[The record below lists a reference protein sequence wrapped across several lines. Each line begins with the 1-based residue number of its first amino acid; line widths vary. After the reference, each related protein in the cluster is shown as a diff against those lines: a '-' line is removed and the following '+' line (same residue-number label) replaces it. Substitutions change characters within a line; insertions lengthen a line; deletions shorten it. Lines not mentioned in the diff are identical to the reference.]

1 MLEVTKGQTMM
12 QHRFSARLLSFF
24 LTDYSKCIALLDQLY
39 FIQRESRES
48 HADPILIFRYSFNV
62 VGRPIRPSS
71 TLQHV
76 KEPVKADRRAKQG
89 RKIVSPHDHI
99 LPEQHGNETV
109 DCRAVW
115 PRRPT
120 RYFGGNLA
128 SRGEQQKNFA
138 G

>member
-62 VGRPIRPSS
+62 VGWPIRPSS

-76 KEPVKADRRAKQG
+76 KEPVKADRIAKQG

-99 LPEQHGNETV
+99 LLEQHGNEH
-109 DCRAVW
+109 CFRLL
-115 PRRPT
+115 PRR
-120 RYFGGNLA
+120 LA
-128 SRGEQQKNFA
+128 STTDEIFWRKS
-138 G
+138 